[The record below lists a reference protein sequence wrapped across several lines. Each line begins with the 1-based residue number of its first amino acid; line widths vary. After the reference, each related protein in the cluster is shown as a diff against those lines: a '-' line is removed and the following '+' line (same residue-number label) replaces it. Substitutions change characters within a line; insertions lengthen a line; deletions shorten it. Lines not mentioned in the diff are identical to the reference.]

1 MNVPSSSVNAVRL
14 ALALCPLWLASPL
27 CADASATPSG
37 ETLKLPDLTVTGKQ
51 DLPPPESW
59 QYGRLED
66 GTEVLSNAS
75 ERASKRML
83 RDFQMF
89 QQALSV
95 AWPSLGNH
103 TPTVA
108 RTLILCGRR
117 DKFDDFASPDS
128 GRPDLGSTSLFVRS
142 REQAAIVVD
151 LQATTLNLSGLED
164 DAGTNAT
171 SFEVDP
177 YKQLYRE
184 YVRYLLSQDPTRPPP
199 WLQEGISQIVMAM
212 EFTPDWVK
220 LGELNSSAYAVAGPA
235 TDLTG
240 VPVEAETGE
249 EEIAGETTVGDRPF
263 NVALKRRPLIP
274 MDKFFAVTAD
284 APEATNPLGN
294 NRWAKQAYAFV
305 HLCLHGENE
314 RYKPAFEQFTKRLA
328 AEPATEALFK
338 ECFKMSYKDML
349 LTLRGYID
357 YTFHKST
364 THKRKPGTPKLGGE
378 PVVLREATQAEVG
391 RIKGDAQRLAGR
403 TRDALMSYHDAY
415 LRGEREPIL
424 LAAYGIAASETN
436 QDDRA
441 LPLLEAAVKAPGIRR
456 PTAYIELARQRLAAA
471 KAKAGANGQLD
482 DAQVAAVME
491 PLLKART
498 IRPSQPGTYVTI
510 AETWLAGATPPK
522 IENFAVLGEGL
533 RLFPRDTS
541 LFYPMAQLYQRIGET
556 AAAARLAQIGL
567 HFSTDAEGRVRF
579 QQLLASLPAV
589 PAGPAK

>member
-1 MNVPSSSVNAVRL
+1 MNVPSFSVNAFRI
-14 ALALCPLWLASPL
+14 ALVLSPLLLASPL
-27 CADASATPSG
+27 RADVSANPTG
-37 ETLKLPDLTVTGKQ
+37 ETLKLPDVTVTGKQ

-59 QYGRLED
+59 RYGRLED

-75 ERASKRML
+75 ERASIRML

-89 QQALSV
+89 QQALGV

-103 TPTVA
+103 VPTVA

-117 DKFDDFASPDS
+117 DKFDDFAPPDS
-128 GRPDLGSTSLFVRS
+128 GRPDLGSTSLFVRN

-164 DAGTNAT
+164 DTGASTT

-184 YVRYLLSQDPTRPPP
+184 YVRYLLSQDPNRPPP

-220 LGELNSSAYAVAGPA
+220 LGELNSSAYAAAGPA
-235 TDLTG
+235 TDPTAAPAEPGTG
-240 VPVEAETGE
+240 DEDIPA
-249 EEIAGETTVGDRPF
+249 ETTVGDRPF
-263 NVALKRRPLIP
+263 NVALRRRPLIP
-274 MDKFFAVTAD
+274 MDKFFAVAAD
-284 APEATNPLGN
+284 APEATNPHGN
-294 NRWAKQAYAFV
+294 NRWAKQAYGFV
-305 HLCLHGENE
+305 HLCLYGENE

-328 AEPATEALFK
+328 TEPLTETLFK

-357 YTFHKST
+357 YTAHKST
-364 THKRKPGTPKLGGE
+364 IHKRKPGTPKLGGE

-415 LRGEREPIL
+415 LRGERDPVL
-424 LAAYGIAASETN
+424 LAAYGIAASETG
-436 QDDRA
+436 QADRA
-441 LPLLEAAVKAPGIRR
+441 LPMLEAAVKAPGVRR
-456 PTAYIELARQRLAAA
+456 PTAYIEFARLRLAAA
-471 KAKAGANGQLD
+471 QAKAGPNGSLD
-482 DAQVAAVME
+482 EVQVAAVME

-498 IRPSQPGTYVTI
+498 IRPPQPGTYVTI
-510 AETWLAGATPPK
+510 AETWLVMATPPK

-533 RLFPRDTS
+533 RLFPRDTA
-541 LFYPMAQLYQRIGET
+541 LFYAVARLYQRIGET
-556 AAAARLAQIGL
+556 GAAATLAQMGL
-567 HFSTDAEGRVRF
+567 NLSKDTESRARF
-579 QQLLASLPAV
+579 QQLLASLPA
-589 PAGPAK
+589 APAK